1 MAATAVDAY
10 SVWFQGQ
17 QKMRG
22 PVECR
27 YPPWLELLKYGY
39 EIRLN
44 GRKVTKKEV
53 EGRGK
58 AD

>member
-1 MAATAVDAY
+1 MTDAVDAY

-27 YPPWLELLKYGY
+27 YPAWLELEMMKYGY

-44 GRKVTKKEV
+44 GRKLTRKEV
-53 EGRGK
+53 KGRGN
-58 AD
+58 

>member
-27 YPPWLELLKYGY
+27 YPPWLELELLKYGY

-44 GRKVTKKEV
+44 GRKVTQKEV
-53 EGRGK
+53 KGR
-58 AD
+58 A